1 MKVRRAIIK
10 DLKRVQ
16 DLYGIVSDEM
26 AGTIYDIMW
35 RRDIYPSKKEIVKD
49 IRHHELYVLVKDNKI
64 IGAMVLNHEYDE
76 CYNKLSWQ
84 IFADDDEVLIL
95 HRLCIHPQYRG
106 CGKFLIKQAIEI
118 AKFLNQKAI
127 RLDVLCTNK
136 PAIYLYE
143 KYGFL
148 LQGYQTMDYGEP
160 VVAGLYES
168 SDVFEYLNLITALLL
183 TIVPLGT
190 DLIIKVLP
198 PITEPSPTTVSPPN
212 TLALE

>member
-1 MKVRRAIIK
+1 MKKYEEWNANHKHDNPPREKIVKLGRKITDVAGHIFGGVK
-10 DLKRVQ
+10 VEDPEYQGLAE
-16 DLYGIVSDEM
+16 IVSDEM

-49 IRHHELYVLVKDNKI
+49 IRHHELYVLEKDNKI

-143 KYGFL
+143 KCGFL

-160 VVAGLYES
+160 VVAGLYER
-168 SDVFEYLNLITALLL
+168 LI
-183 TIVPLGT
+183 
-190 DLIIKVLP
+190 
-198 PITEPSPTTVSPPN
+198 
-212 TLALE
+212 

>member
-1 MKVRRAIIK
+1 MSMKKYEEWNANHKHDNPPREKIVKLGRKITDVAGHIFGGVK
-10 DLKRVQ
+10 VEDPEYWGLAE
-16 DLYGIVSDEM
+16 IVSDEM

-49 IRHHELYVLVKDNKI
+49 IRHHELYVLEKDNKI
-64 IGAMVLNHEYDE
+64 VGAMVLNHEYDE

-143 KYGFL
+143 KCGFL

-160 VVAGLYES
+160 VVAGLYER
-168 SDVFEYLNLITALLL
+168 LI
-183 TIVPLGT
+183 
-190 DLIIKVLP
+190 
-198 PITEPSPTTVSPPN
+198 
-212 TLALE
+212 

>member
-49 IRHHELYVLVKDNKI
+49 IRHHELYVLEKDNKI

-84 IFADDDEVLIL
+84 IFADDDEALIL

-143 KYGFL
+143 KCGFL

-160 VVAGLYES
+160 VVAGLYER
-168 SDVFEYLNLITALLL
+168 LI
-183 TIVPLGT
+183 
-190 DLIIKVLP
+190 
-198 PITEPSPTTVSPPN
+198 
-212 TLALE
+212 

>member
-1 MKVRRAIIK
+1 
-10 DLKRVQ
+10 
-16 DLYGIVSDEM
+16 M

-49 IRHHELYVLVKDNKI
+49 IRHHELYVLEKDNKI

-118 AKFLNQKAI
+118 AKFLKKEVRGCI
-127 RLDVLCTNK
+127 
-136 PAIYLYE
+136 
-143 KYGFL
+143 FSL
-148 LQGYQTMDYGEP
+148 LQWAWKIYFQ
-160 VVAGLYES
+160 
-168 SDVFEYLNLITALLL
+168 
-183 TIVPLGT
+183 
-190 DLIIKVLP
+190 LP
-198 PITEPSPTTVSPPN
+198 SLHWKGAP
-212 TLALE
+212 

>member
-1 MKVRRAIIK
+1 
-10 DLKRVQ
+10 
-16 DLYGIVSDEM
+16 M
-26 AGTIYDIMW
+26 ANI
-35 RRDIYPSKKEIVKD
+35 
-49 IRHHELYVLVKDNKI
+49 
-64 IGAMVLNHEYDE
+64 
-76 CYNKLSWQ
+76 
-84 IFADDDEVLIL
+84 ADDDEVLIL

-143 KYGFL
+143 KCG
-148 LQGYQTMDYGEP
+148 
-160 VVAGLYES
+160 
-168 SDVFEYLNLITALLL
+168 
-183 TIVPLGT
+183 
-190 DLIIKVLP
+190 LIIKVLP

>member
-1 MKVRRAIIK
+1 MNVRLACVD
-10 DLKRVQ
+10 DLNEIME
-16 DLYGIVSDEM
+16 LYHLVSDMMEDS
-26 AGTIYDIMW
+26 AYDIGW
-35 RRDIYPSKKEIVKD
+35 RKDVYPTKEIVLLD
-49 IRHHELYVLVKDNKI
+49 IEQQTLYVLEKNEKI
-64 IGAMVLNHEYDE
+64 IGAIVLNHEYEE

-143 KYGFL
+143 KCGFL

-160 VVAGLYES
+160 VVAGLYER
-168 SDVFEYLNLITALLL
+168 LI
-183 TIVPLGT
+183 
-190 DLIIKVLP
+190 
-198 PITEPSPTTVSPPN
+198 
-212 TLALE
+212 

>member
-1 MKVRRAIIK
+1 MSMKKYEEWNANHKHDNPPREKIVKLGRKITDVAGHIFGGVK
-10 DLKRVQ
+10 VEDPEYWGLAE
-16 DLYGIVSDEM
+16 IVSDEM

-49 IRHHELYVLVKDNKI
+49 IRHHELYVLEKDNKI

-106 CGKFLIKQAIEI
+106 CGKFLIIQAIEI

-143 KYGFL
+143 KCGFL

-160 VVAGLYES
+160 VVAGLYER
-168 SDVFEYLNLITALLL
+168 LI
-183 TIVPLGT
+183 
-190 DLIIKVLP
+190 
-198 PITEPSPTTVSPPN
+198 
-212 TLALE
+212 

>member
-1 MKVRRAIIK
+1 
-10 DLKRVQ
+10 
-16 DLYGIVSDEM
+16 
-26 AGTIYDIMW
+26 
-35 RRDIYPSKKEIVKD
+35 
-49 IRHHELYVLVKDNKI
+49 
-64 IGAMVLNHEYDE
+64 MVLNHEYDE

-118 AKFLNQKAI
+118 AKFLNQQSI

-143 KYGFL
+143 KCGFL

-160 VVAGLYES
+160 VVAGLYER
-168 SDVFEYLNLITALLL
+168 LI
-183 TIVPLGT
+183 
-190 DLIIKVLP
+190 
-198 PITEPSPTTVSPPN
+198 
-212 TLALE
+212 

>member
-1 MKVRRAIIK
+1 MSMKKYEEWNANHKHDNPPREKIVKLGRKITDVAGHIFGGVK
-10 DLKRVQ
+10 VEDPEYWGLAE
-16 DLYGIVSDEM
+16 IVSDEM

-49 IRHHELYVLVKDNKI
+49 IRHHELYVLEKDNKI

-143 KYGFL
+143 KCGFL

-160 VVAGLYES
+160 VVAGLYER
-168 SDVFEYLNLITALLL
+168 LI
-183 TIVPLGT
+183 
-190 DLIIKVLP
+190 
-198 PITEPSPTTVSPPN
+198 
-212 TLALE
+212 

>member
-49 IRHHELYVLVKDNKI
+49 IRHHELYVLEKDNKI

-95 HRLCIHPQYRG
+95 HRLCNI
-106 CGKFLIKQAIEI
+106 LNIE
-118 AKFLNQKAI
+118 
-127 RLDVLCTNK
+127 DVEN
-136 PAIYLYE
+136 
-143 KYGFL
+143 FL
-148 LQGYQTMDYGEP
+148 L
-160 VVAGLYES
+160 
-168 SDVFEYLNLITALLL
+168 NKLL
-183 TIVPLGT
+183 
-190 DLIIKVLP
+190 K
-198 PITEPSPTTVSPPN
+198 
-212 TLALE
+212 

>member
-1 MKVRRAIIK
+1 MPAQTRVIHYYVCLGAAGGKECKVKMKVRRAIIK

-49 IRHHELYVLVKDNKI
+49 IRHHELYVLEKDNKI
-64 IGAMVLNHEYDE
+64 IGAMVLNHECDE

-143 KYGFL
+143 KCGFL

-160 VVAGLYES
+160 VVAGLYER
-168 SDVFEYLNLITALLL
+168 LI
-183 TIVPLGT
+183 
-190 DLIIKVLP
+190 
-198 PITEPSPTTVSPPN
+198 
-212 TLALE
+212 

>member
-1 MKVRRAIIK
+1 MSMKKYEGWNANHKHDNPPREKIVKLGRKITDVAGHIFGGVK
-10 DLKRVQ
+10 VEDPEYWGLAE
-16 DLYGIVSDEM
+16 IVSDEM

-49 IRHHELYVLVKDNKI
+49 IRHHELYVLEKDNKI

-143 KYGFL
+143 KCGFL

-160 VVAGLYES
+160 VVAGLYER
-168 SDVFEYLNLITALLL
+168 LI
-183 TIVPLGT
+183 
-190 DLIIKVLP
+190 
-198 PITEPSPTTVSPPN
+198 
-212 TLALE
+212 

>member
-1 MKVRRAIIK
+1 MSMKKYEGWNENHKHDNPPREKIVKLGRKITDVAGHIFGGVK
-10 DLKRVQ
+10 VEDPEYWGLAE
-16 DLYGIVSDEM
+16 IVSDEM

-49 IRHHELYVLVKDNKI
+49 IRHHELYVLEKDNKI

-143 KYGFL
+143 KCGFL

-160 VVAGLYES
+160 VVAGLYER
-168 SDVFEYLNLITALLL
+168 LI
-183 TIVPLGT
+183 
-190 DLIIKVLP
+190 
-198 PITEPSPTTVSPPN
+198 
-212 TLALE
+212 

>member
-1 MKVRRAIIK
+1 MSMKKYEEWNANHKHDNPPREKIVKLGRKITDVAGHIFGGVK
-10 DLKRVQ
+10 VEDPEYWGLAE
-16 DLYGIVSDEM
+16 IVSDEM
-26 AGTIYDIMW
+26 AGTIYGIMW

-49 IRHHELYVLVKDNKI
+49 IRHHELYVLEKDNKI

-143 KYGFL
+143 KCGFL
-148 LQGYQTMDYGEP
+148 LQGYQTMYYG
-160 VVAGLYES
+160 
-168 SDVFEYLNLITALLL
+168 
-183 TIVPLGT
+183 
-190 DLIIKVLP
+190 
-198 PITEPSPTTVSPPN
+198 
-212 TLALE
+212 

>member
-1 MKVRRAIIK
+1 MSMKKYEEWNAN
-10 DLKRVQ
+10 LKHDNPPSEKIVKLGRKITDGAGHIFGGVKVE
-16 DLYGIVSDEM
+16 DPEYWGLAEIVSDEM

-49 IRHHELYVLVKDNKI
+49 IRHHELYVLEKDNKI

-143 KYGFL
+143 KCGFL

-160 VVAGLYES
+160 VVAGLYER
-168 SDVFEYLNLITALLL
+168 LI
-183 TIVPLGT
+183 
-190 DLIIKVLP
+190 
-198 PITEPSPTTVSPPN
+198 
-212 TLALE
+212 